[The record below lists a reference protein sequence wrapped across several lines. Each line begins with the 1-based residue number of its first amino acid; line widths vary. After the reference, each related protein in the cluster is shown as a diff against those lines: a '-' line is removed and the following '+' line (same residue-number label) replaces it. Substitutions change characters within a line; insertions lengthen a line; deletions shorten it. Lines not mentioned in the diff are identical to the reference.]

1 MSDGQRMIHPRHL
14 SGAYRQASFPG
25 RYQRRTQAAD
35 GIFPPSASGDEVV
48 LAVLQGFNGKQCLAG
63 HAIDPELR

>member
-35 GIFPPSASGDEVV
+35 RRGVEKRP
-48 LAVLQGFNGKQCLAG
+48 LK
-63 HAIDPELR
+63 LRER

>member
-25 RYQRRTQAAD
+25 LYQRRTQAAD
-35 GIFPPSASGDEVV
+35 RRGVEKRPLKLRERAKRKAGVQRAGRSR
-48 LAVLQGFNGKQCLAG
+48 GFVATN
-63 HAIDPELR
+63 P